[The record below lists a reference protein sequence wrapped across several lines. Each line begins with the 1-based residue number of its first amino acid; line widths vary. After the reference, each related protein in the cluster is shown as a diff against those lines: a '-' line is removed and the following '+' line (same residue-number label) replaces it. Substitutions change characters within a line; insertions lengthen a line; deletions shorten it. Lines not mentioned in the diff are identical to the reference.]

1 MIRCAYARAVTLEQA
16 AREVCAAANLPPP
29 DLRRAGDPPEYADAL
44 LRRTFVSFPGRA
56 PALPPDASLA
66 QHCDADETIAR
77 ALSHLFRA
85 RSHPNNVLC
94 YGARRLGPN
103 PPASARVSLGGAV
116 ASRGANIPPG
126 DRDRAPPAAATETS
140 ARARAAARRGG
151 DAPIRRARGA
161 PPPAWRVFA
170 ARAGDDVF
178 FHLLTNA
185 SVFARRTPPSA
196 PGRGRGARP
205 AVRAPVSGSPSPP
218 AAPPSPRLASR
229 RAGARPT
236 SRDARNAAAARTAA
250 VDRRWTRRPAVTWG
264 GRAATGGGGTV
275 AEPARG
281 TEGRRRKKKVPTL
294 GRLIRRGKTRERRRA
309 RKTPEGRP
317 RPDRTRTTSPSSG
330 RRRLP

>member
-1 MIRCAYARAVTLEQA
+1 MPSTKAPRGASAARRTKVPSVIRCAYARAVTLEQA

-140 ARARAAARRGG
+140 ARAF
-151 DAPIRRARGA
+151 A
-161 PPPAWRVFA
+161 PPRDVEVMRRSAALEALRRPPWRVFA

-185 SVFARRTPPSA
+185 SVFAPA
-196 PGRGRGARP
+196 DAVVGAGGGGGGCH
-205 AVRAPVSGSPSPP
+205 VQLCGAPVSGV
-218 AAPPSPRLASR
+218 AKIR
-229 RAGARPT
+229 
-236 SRDARNAAAARTAA
+236 AARAA
-250 VDRRWTRRPAVTWG
+250 
-264 GRAATGGGGTV
+264 
-275 AEPARG
+275 
-281 TEGRRRKKKVPTL
+281 L
-294 GRLIRRGKTRERRRA
+294 SLIHI
-309 RKTPEGRP
+309 
-317 RPDRTRTTSPSSG
+317 
-330 RRRLP
+330 

>member
-1 MIRCAYARAVTLEQA
+1 MPSTKAPRGASAARRTKGPSVIRCAYARAVTLEQA

-103 PPASARVSLGGAV
+103 PPASR
-116 ASRGANIPPG
+116 ASASEAPSPEGCQHSPG
-126 DRDRAPPAAATETS
+126 DRDRRPRRRDRDLPRALAPPRDVEVMRRSAALEAL
-140 ARARAAARRGG
+140 RR
-151 DAPIRRARGA
+151 
-161 PPPAWRVFA
+161 PPWRVFA

-185 SVFARRTPPSA
+185 SVFAPADAVVGRRGGGGGATSSCA
-196 PGRGRGARP
+196 RARLGGRQDSRRARRRRRGSRP
-205 AVRAPVSGSPSPP
+205 ARGGPTDEP
-218 AAPPSPRLASR
+218 R
-229 RAGARPT
+229 RAGA
-236 SRDARNAAAARTAA
+236 AAA
-250 VDRRWTRRPAVTWG
+250 
-264 GRAATGGGGTV
+264 
-275 AEPARG
+275 
-281 TEGRRRKKKVPTL
+281 
-294 GRLIRRGKTRERRRA
+294 
-309 RKTPEGRP
+309 
-317 RPDRTRTTSPSSG
+317 
-330 RRRLP
+330 